1 MPPGRSSALGV
12 GASVAPA
19 SGEPHFDPDASDA
32 LQLAMPPIGLNGA
45 AGQGAGMGSG
55 LRFSCMSLVARE
67 KVRLAELVAL
77 LSLGTDLGLGQ
88 PMEHMVRACLIALRL
103 GEGLGLT
110 ESERGVVYYSGL
122 MAWVGCHTDAY
133 EQAKW
138 FGDDTTLKR
147 DAHYAYDMGRVG
159 PALSFILKHVGG
171 PERPLSTRTR
181 IGVALMGDRLRAL
194 RELAENHYRAT
205 DELVQRLELGEDVRE
220 SLRQT
225 YERWDGKGAYG
236 LAREEI
242 AVSSR
247 LINLADVVEVF
258 GRTGGIEAAIAV
270 ARDRSGTQFDPDLVD
285 AFCEQAPMVLSEL
298 DETPSWGAVIAAE
311 PALAPE
317 IAGEQLDLALEAV
330 GEFAEL
336 KSPSIMGH
344 VHAVRELVT
353 EAAAGFGLPDSD
365 SAELRRAACVYD
377 LGRLGVPNTVW
388 DKPGP
393 LTQSDVERVRT
404 HPHLSERMLAFVPS
418 LEGLGRIAVQHH
430 QRLDGS
436 GYPRG
441 LSGDQIESSARLL
454 AAADVYQAL
463 CEPRPHRPARGAS
476 DAATELRREVTAGRL
491 DGGAVDSVLRAAGHR
506 VGRRREWPAGLTTRE
521 VEVLRLLAR
530 GLSNKQIAT
539 ELVISPKTTGS
550 HVEHI
555 YRKIDASNRAQASL
569 FAMRHGLM
577 RATPVPGAS

>member
-1 MPPGRSSALGV
+1 MSS
-12 GASVAPA
+12 
-19 SGEPHFDPDASDA
+19 
-32 LQLAMPPIGLNGA
+32 
-45 AGQGAGMGSG
+45 GS
-55 LRFSCMSLVARE
+55 RE
-67 KVRLAELVAL
+67 RVRLAELVAL

-103 GEGLGLT
+103 GEGLGLA
-110 ESERGVVYYSGL
+110 ESERGVLYYSGL
-122 MAWVGCHTDAY
+122 LAWVGCHTDAY

-147 DAHYAYDMGRVG
+147 DAHYFYDMGRVG

-171 PERPLSTRTR
+171 RERPLATRTR
-181 IGVALMGDRLRAL
+181 VGMAFMGDGLRAMKA
-194 RELAENHYRAT
+194 LAENHYRAT
-205 DELVQRLELGEDVRE
+205 DELVERLGLGEDVRE

-236 LAREEI
+236 MKGEEI
-242 AVSSR
+242 AVASR

-258 GRTGGIEAAIAV
+258 GRSGGIEAAIMV
-270 ARDRSGTQFDPDLVD
+270 AQDRSGTQFDPDLVD
-285 AFCEQAPMVLSEL
+285 VFCEQAPMVLSEL
-298 DETPSWGAVIAAE
+298 DETPSWEAVIAAE
-311 PALAPE
+311 PALTRE
-317 IAGEQLDLALEAV
+317 IAGEELELALEAI

-353 EAAAGFGLPDSD
+353 EAATGFGLPNGDA
-365 SAELRRAACVYD
+365 AELRRVACVYD
-377 LGRLGVPNTVW
+377 LGRLGVSNTVW

-404 HPHLSERMLAFVPS
+404 HPYLSERMLAFVPS
-418 LEGLGRIAVQHH
+418 LQGLGRIAVQHH
-430 QRLDGS
+430 ERLDGS

-441 LSGDQIESSARLL
+441 LSGDQIELSARLL

-463 CEPRPHRPARGAS
+463 CEHRPHRPARGAQ
-476 DAATELRREVTAGRL
+476 DAAAELRREVTAGRL
-491 DGGAVDSVLRAAGHR
+491 DGEAVDSVLRAAGHK
-506 VGRRREWPAGLTTRE
+506 VGRRREWPAGQTTRE

-530 GLSNKQIAT
+530 GLSNKQIAA
-539 ELVISPKTTGS
+539 ELVISPKTAGS

-577 RATPVPGAS
+577 RTTPAPGPS

>member
-1 MPPGRSSALGV
+1 MSS
-12 GASVAPA
+12 
-19 SGEPHFDPDASDA
+19 
-32 LQLAMPPIGLNGA
+32 
-45 AGQGAGMGSG
+45 
-55 LRFSCMSLVARE
+55 VARE
-67 KVRLAELVAL
+67 RVRLAELVAL

-88 PMEHMVRACLIALRL
+88 PMEHMIRACLIALRL
-103 GEGLGLT
+103 GEGLGLA

-122 MAWVGCHTDAY
+122 LAWVGCHTDAY

-138 FGDDTTLKR
+138 FGDDATLKR
-147 DAHYAYDMGRVG
+147 DAHYYYDMGRVG
-159 PALSFILKHVGG
+159 PAISFMLKHVGG
-171 PERPLSTRTR
+171 PERPLATRTR
-181 IGVALMGDRLRAL
+181 VGLAFMGDGLRAMKS
-194 RELAENHYRAT
+194 LAENHYRAT
-205 DELVQRLELGEDVRE
+205 DELVERLHLGDGVRE

-236 LAREEI
+236 IRGEDI

-258 GRTGGIEAAIAV
+258 GRTGGVEAAIMV
-270 ARDRSGTQFDPDLVD
+270 ARERSGTQFDPDLVD

-298 DETPSWGAVIAAE
+298 DETPSWDAVIAAE
-311 PALAPE
+311 PVLARE
-317 IAGEQLDLALEAV
+317 IAGEELDLVLEAI

-336 KSPSIMGH
+336 KSPNIMGH

-353 EAAAGFGLPDSD
+353 EAATSSGLPNADA
-365 SAELRRAACVYD
+365 AELRRAACVYD

-393 LTQSDVERVRT
+393 LTQSELERVRT
-404 HPHLSERMLAFVPS
+404 HPYLSARMLAFAPS

-430 QRLDGS
+430 ERLDGS
-436 GYPRG
+436 GYPGG
-441 LSGDQIESSARLL
+441 LSGEQIGTAARML

-463 CEPRPHRPARGAS
+463 CEPRAHRPACAAQ
-476 DAATELRREVTAGRL
+476 DAARELRREVTAGRL
-491 DGGAVDSVLRAAGHR
+491 DGEAVDSVLRAAGHR

-521 VEVLRLLAR
+521 VEVLGLLAR
-530 GLSNKQIAT
+530 GLSNKQIAQQ
-539 ELVISPKTTGS
+539 LVISPKTAGS

-577 RATPVPGAS
+577 RDAPAADGR